1 MSNQRHISK
10 QKPEN
15 IEPKVTCWKD
25 MPEAKEI
32 LAFLQFLNHRA
43 TDEHVVNL
51 PEGSYDFLNHIHQ

>member
-1 MSNQRHISK
+1 MSN

-15 IEPKVTCWKD
+15 IEPKVTCWRD
-25 MPEAKEI
+25 IPEAKEI

-51 PEGSYDFLNHIHQ
+51 PEDSYDFLNHIHQ